1 MKKLNLIIFSLF
13 IFSCTPQTCPSL
25 YHDEL
30 NKLTFNGD
38 EAYTGRCAIFI
49 DDKLSSIQ
57 QYLNGKDYGKWTFY
71 YSNGKIETKGRFN
84 EFGQRIGKWRYYYK
98 NGRIKQISGFSNGEV
113 SGKWIKYDSIG
124 KVIDETNY

>member
-25 YHDEL
+25 YYDEL
-30 NKLTFNGD
+30 NKLTLNGD

-71 YSNGKIETKGRFN
+71 YSNGQIETKGRFN

-98 NGRIKQISGFSNGEV
+98 NGRIKQISEFSNGEV